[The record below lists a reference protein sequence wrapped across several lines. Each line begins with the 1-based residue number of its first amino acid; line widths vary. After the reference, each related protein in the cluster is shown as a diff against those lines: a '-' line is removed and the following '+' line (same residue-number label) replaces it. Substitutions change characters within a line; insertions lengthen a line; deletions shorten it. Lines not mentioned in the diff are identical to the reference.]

1 VFFSVAGVAELAD
14 ALDSKS
20 NIMPGGDTAIA
31 VLLPNYAS
39 AFGHRRV
46 GEAIFILHGRPAT
59 ELSIACFPDNSTQ
72 SRTAAWDGTIVRLS
86 LCPLL
91 KNPAESER
99 FVASSA
105 FAAVS
110 ESLQRV
116 SPTASA
122 TRDVV
127 QRS

>member
-46 GEAIFILHGRPAT
+46 GEAIFILHGRPARN
-59 ELSIACFPDNSTQ
+59 LSMACFPDNSHNQ
-72 SRTAAWDGTIVRLS
+72 EPQRGMGPSCGSLSVRY
-86 LCPLL
+86 
-91 KNPAESER
+91 
-99 FVASSA
+99 
-105 FAAVS
+105 
-110 ESLQRV
+110 
-116 SPTASA
+116 
-122 TRDVV
+122 
-127 QRS
+127 